1 MTLSKDSA
9 QFTVERTYTVRRPKF
24 TLFRNVEYLDTA
36 KLAKGSHTIELGR
49 FEGSSCDCAVI
60 GKVRDGMI
68 VAIEHPK
75 CEKSIKMPAELNEK
89 LQAAGR
95 QLAELGP
102 SKWQDIPV
110 GDLTGNPAALARII
124 VTTGGDGTGC
134 YWVCIDPGD
143 GKETCWMCC
152 PKEGWCI
159 GPSEPALAM
168 F

>member
-1 MTLSKDSA
+1 
-9 QFTVERTYTVRRPKF
+9 
-24 TLFRNVEYLDTA
+24 
-36 KLAKGSHTIELGR
+36 
-49 FEGSSCDCAVI
+49 
-60 GKVRDGMI
+60 MI
-68 VAIEHPK
+68 VAVEHPK
-75 CEKSIKMPAELNEK
+75 CEKSVKMPTELNAK

-95 QLAELGP
+95 QLGQLGP

-110 GDLTGNPAALARII
+110 GDLAGDPAALARII

>member
-1 MTLSKDSA
+1 MRTGNDSA

-24 TLFRNVEYLDTA
+24 TPFRNLHYLDTA
-36 KLAKGSHTIELGR
+36 KLSKGSHSIELGR
-49 FEGSSCDCAVI
+49 FEGGSCDCAVT
-60 GKVRDGMI
+60 GKIRDGMV

-75 CEKSIKMPAELNEK
+75 CEKSFKMPAAMQGK

-95 QLAELGP
+95 QLADLGP
-102 SKWQDIPV
+102 SKWKDFPV
-110 GDLTGNPAALARII
+110 SDLTADPAALARII
-124 VTTGGDGTGC
+124 VTTGGDGDGC

-152 PKEGWCI
+152 PNEGWCI